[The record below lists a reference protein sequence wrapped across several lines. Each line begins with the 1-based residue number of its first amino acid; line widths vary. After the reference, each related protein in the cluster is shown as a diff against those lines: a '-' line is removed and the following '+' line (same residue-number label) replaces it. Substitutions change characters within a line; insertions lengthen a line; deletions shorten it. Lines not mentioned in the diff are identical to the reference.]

1 MFENPYGFGVKK
13 HLHNAPIQQ
22 RIPSKRY
29 KLYWSR
35 STASSAS
42 SGTIRVKPSRPQQK
56 LYIVV
61 GNGGDNSNF
70 AGGGAI
76 PSPTHVGHDSG
87 VGTSAD
93 YGSNLIIAP
102 AGIASA
108 AGTRYKSGVVG
119 APPALCYAGTQ
130 GEAVDLTKWSA
141 TTWIRNVQGNR
152 GNWYAIYDS
161 WHTPGSA
168 RTVSSLDNLAS
179 GPGASGYNDYKQDYA
194 SYPAL
199 GGYVKITIVK

>member
-1 MFENPYGFGVKK
+1 MFDYRSK
-13 HLHNAPIQQ
+13 HTHRSPIED
-22 RIPSKRY
+22 RRRTRH

-35 STASSAS
+35 STASSSS
-42 SGTIRVKPSRPQQK
+42 SGTIRVKPK
-56 LYIVV
+56 VAGLHLYIVV
-61 GNGGDNSNF
+61 GNGGDNANF
-70 AGGGAI
+70 SGGTI
-76 PSPTHVGHDSG
+76 PPPTNVGHDSG

-93 YGSNLIIAP
+93 YGSNLIVAP

-108 AGTRYKSGVVG
+108 VGTRFDSGVVG

-161 WHTPGSA
+161 WNTLGSA
-168 RTVSSLDNLAS
+168 RTVSSYTGTAS
-179 GPGASGYNDYKQDYA
+179 GPGASGYNDYGQNGA
-194 SYPAL
+194 SYPAI
-199 GGYVKITIVK
+199 GGYVKVTIV